1 MMKLTTSLRGVKRY
15 WMIVAVVLS
24 LFSVDWFYIGVLR
37 SILAYALISRIT
49 KSMNLVLVIA
59 GFAWSQAIKTAM
71 GPRPS
76 YVLKIVA
83 PLAYKLKGDQKIG
96 FKVLSTHD
104 LRNTRI
110 DVQDV
115 YEELLVLQRGKEPD
129 AILIR
134 KVTPPPQPARYR
146 PRTPE
151 DWG

>member
-1 MMKLTTSLRGVKRY
+1 MERLGKFKRY

-24 LFSVDWFYIGVLR
+24 LFSVDWLYIGALR
-37 SILAYALISRIT
+37 SILSYSLISKIT
-49 KSMNLVLVIA
+49 QYINPVLVIA

-71 GPRPS
+71 GLRPS

-83 PLAYKLKGDQKIG
+83 PLAYKLKGEEKIG

-115 YEELLVLQRGKEPD
+115 YEELVVLQRGKEPE

-134 KVTPPPQPARYR
+134 KVTPPPQPARYK
-146 PRTPE
+146 PRAPE